1 MEKID
6 KLKVMSNI
14 KIFIF
19 FIYILIFY
27 IFGANSET
35 VKYSEIIL
43 ILFLGLEFIRILKV
57 KKIKY
62 NVPIIIVFIFAFYC
76 FLSNF
81 WAINS
86 NLSIDRAKTLFIL
99 AIFLTVTYNFF
110 IDIVD

>member
-43 ILFLGLEFIRILKV
+43 IHMEALCEYQDILEWFPMVIDVGL
-57 KKIKY
+57 
-62 NVPIIIVFIFAFYC
+62 
-76 FLSNF
+76 
-81 WAINS
+81 
-86 NLSIDRAKTLFIL
+86 
-99 AIFLTVTYNFF
+99 
-110 IDIVD
+110 